1 MKIKSFKQFLNEF
14 EIDGEL
20 NTEKMYIGTIEEI
33 IKQFESDMISKFGAK
48 NQLFYNGDTYGIFVN
63 SEFGTT
69 EDAIFSSYGV
79 SNAKKLNQVLSVN
92 ISSTLNRTNYLEVIE
107 KLKKLKLDKYI
118 EKTTEEGDGDG
129 SNKYY
134 STQLQIPITVTK

>member
-20 NTEKMYIGTIEEI
+20 NSEKMYIGIIDEI
-33 IKQFESDMISKFGAK
+33 ITQFESDMISKFGAK
-48 NQLFYNGDTYGIFVN
+48 NQLSYDGDAYGIFVN

-79 SNAKKLNQVLSVN
+79 SSAKQLNHVLIVN

-107 KLKKLKLDKYI
+107 KLKKLKLDNYI
-118 EKTTEEGDGDG
+118 EKTTEQGDSDG
-129 SNKYY
+129 KYY
-134 STQLQIPITVTK
+134 LTQLQIPIVITK